1 MEGIID
7 RFEGDKV
14 ILEIE
19 EDVITFNRELFPI
32 NVKEGD
38 IVKYVDN
45 RFIIKEEETK
55 KRKRYIDN
63 LFKSLVKNE
72 EDD

>member
-19 EDVITFNRELFPI
+19 EKVSVFNRELFPI
-32 NVKEGD
+32 NAKEGD
-38 IVKYVDN
+38 IVEYIDN
-45 RFIIKEEETK
+45 KFIIKEEETK
-55 KRKRYIDN
+55 KRKEYIDN
-63 LFKSLVKNE
+63 LFKKLADK
-72 EDD
+72 EDN